1 MVMTSSFRR
10 SSPFQAGKLFK
21 FQDGTP
27 KITRLDESTICKN
40 VFLVGPHVQHQ
51 KAVFCFIYKYVLA
64 MKLRFLWRV
73 SPSLPP
79 SLPPSFSLFCPPPH
93 KLKGV
98 RWLSPILLSRY
109 RQRFAVVAK
118 EMLERL
124 RSMSGMEV
132 IQEYSKKN
140 FLMEDLS
147 GCGNACP
154 C

>member
-1 MVMTSSFRR
+1 MVMMSSFRF
-10 SSPFQAGKLFK
+10 SFPFQAGKLFK
-21 FQDGTP
+21 FNDGIP
-27 KITRLDESTICKN
+27 KITRLDESTICEN
-40 VFLVGPHVQHQ
+40 VFLVGPHVQHE

-64 MKLRFLWRV
+64 MKARFLGG
-73 SPSLPP
+73 SLPL
-79 SLPPSFSLFCPPPH
+79 SLSLSLSLFCPPLH

-109 RQRFAVVAK
+109 RQRFAVIAK